1 MCEHPEC
8 QHSLGPDSH
17 CDACDREYPVLTVD
31 MIREC
36 ELQLMAAPQ
45 IHIWPGRIIVFQYPD
60 NLGGYPDRCVHAR
73 ALDAYC
79 ESCRRM

>member
-36 ELQLMAAPQ
+36 KRQLMAAPQ
-45 IHIWPGRIIVFQYPD
+45 MHVFPGRIVVFRCPD
-60 NLGGYPDRCVHAR
+60 NLGGYPERCVHMR